1 MLMLE
6 RFGPY
11 IATLLILLGG
21 FYYYGTLR
29 YSQGQDNANAVCS
42 KEVISLQSANA
53 SANAKS
59 IAKVVDQRTSY
70 QDALTVRNDQ
80 YTQSNYKL
88 KQALTNI
95 RRLQNES
102 TDKCVNATIPINF
115 R

>member
-1 MLMLE
+1 MLMLA

-21 FYYYGTLR
+21 FYYYGTLK